1 MMGQRSDEGKS
12 PSRTR
17 SVSQAACLATTQ
29 FVTCLLLI
37 CFVHADVKDCRAED
51 PSSEPIPDLIQFN
64 RDVRPI
70 LSDHCFACHGPD
82 KNQRKADLRLDQEQG
97 LLGSQ
102 DAPGPVVP
110 RQRNESELWRR
121 LLSEDPEERMPPAE
135 FGKDLTERQKE
146 VLGRW
151 IDQGATWQ
159 GHWAF
164 QPLTHPTPPSP
175 APLTIPG
182 HPIDA
187 WVDATLVPLK
197 LKRSQE
203 ADRVTLIRRLSFD
216 LTGLPPTP
224 AEVRDFVQDTRQDA
238 YERLVDRLLASPR
251 YGERMAI
258 WWLDLVRY
266 ADTVGYHGDQPM
278 SIYPY
283 REYVIRSFNA
293 NKPFDEFTIEQ
304 LAGDLLPSPT
314 VEQRIASGYNRLG
327 MMSAEGGVQPK
338 EYLAKYISE
347 RVRNLSGTWLGVTL
361 GCCECHDHKY
371 DPFTTKDFYSM
382 EAFFAD
388 IEERGLYSGSEG
400 TGVWGP
406 SLQLPTAEQAAR
418 RSELQEAL
426 TRARATLQTETPERL
441 AAQAEWEKSPGALES
456 LPEPVRAALAVVASE
471 RNDEQRATLA
481 NHFRDHWPG
490 LNDQREEVKKL
501 EAELQAL
508 ERSIPVTLVTQ
519 TVSPRTIRVL
529 KRGNWMDESGP
540 EVTPSVPG
548 LLPQPSATT
557 ERLNRLDLARW
568 VVSSD
573 NPLTARVFVN
583 RLWKQLFG
591 AGLSRKLDDLGAQGE
606 WPSHPELLDH
616 LASQWIQSDWNVKA
630 LVRYIVLSET
640 YRQSSFAS
648 ESLRQFD
655 PYNRYLARQSRFR
668 LDAELVRDNALAISG
683 LLVEQ
688 VGGPSVKPFQPPG
701 YWAYLN
707 FPTRE
712 WENGQGSEL
721 YRRGLYTHWQRQYLH
736 PAMLAFD
743 APSREECTAERPR
756 SNTPLQSLVLLNDPS
771 YVESARSFAE
781 RILREGGP
789 SEEDRLTWAF
799 QQALSRDPLPRERQ
813 ILGTLVSQHFEEYTQ
828 DPMAAQ
834 ELLSMGGKPP
844 AQDLPPAEW
853 AAWTSAARTILNLH
867 ETITRN

>member
-1 MMGQRSDEGKS
+1 MMGQRSQREANLS
-12 PSRTR
+12 SLLQR
-17 SVSQAACLATTQ
+17 AASWLVILTFISAGGLIGA
-29 FVTCLLLI
+29 VTC
-37 CFVHADVKDCRAED
+37 AAE
-51 PSSEPIPDLIQFN
+51 EATNGRVPDAIQFN

-70 LSDHCFACHGPD
+70 LADHCFACHGPD

-97 LLGSQ
+97 LLGSK

-110 RQRNESELWRR
+110 GQRDDSELWRR
-121 LLSEDPEERMPPAE
+121 VISDDAEERMPPPE
-135 FGKDLTERQKE
+135 FGKDLTDEQKQI
-146 VLGRW
+146 LAKW
-151 IDQGATWQ
+151 IDQGGTWQ

-164 QPLTHPTPPSP
+164 QPLAPVAPP
-175 APLTIPG
+175 APVPLTVPG

-187 WVDATLVPLK
+187 WIDATLATQQ
-197 LKRSQE
+197 LKRAPE

-224 AEVRDFVQDTRQDA
+224 SEVRDFVQDSRHDA

-293 NKPFDEFTIEQ
+293 NKPFNEFTIEQ

-314 VEQRIASGYNRLG
+314 IEQRVASGYNRLG

-347 RVRNLSGTWLGVTL
+347 RVRNVSGTWLGITL
-361 GCCECHDHKY
+361 GCSECHDHKF
-371 DPFTTKDFYSM
+371 DPFTAKDFYSM

-406 SLQLPTAEQAAR
+406 SLQLPTPEQQSRGAELQQALAAAR
-418 RSELQEAL
+418 AAL
-426 TRARATLQTETPERL
+426 ETSTPERL
-441 AAQAEWEKSPGALES
+441 AAQSEWEKSPGPLEAI
-456 LPEPVRAALAVVASE
+456 PEPVRAALAVESGQ
-471 RNDEQRATLA
+471 RNDEQRALLA
-481 NHFRDHWPG
+481 AHFRAQWPG
-490 LNDQREEVKKL
+490 LSSEREQVKKL
-501 EAELQAL
+501 EAELQAH
-508 ERSIPVTLVTQ
+508 ERTIAVTLVTQ
-519 TVSPRTIRVL
+519 TVPPRTIRIL

-540 EVTPSVPG
+540 EVVPSVPG
-548 LLPQPSATT
+548 VLPQPAASS

-616 LASQWIQSDWNVKA
+616 LAGQWVQSGWNVKA

-640 YRQSSFAS
+640 YRQSSLAS
-648 ESLRQFD
+648 ESLRQVD
-655 PYNRYLARQSRFR
+655 PYNRFLARQGRFR
-668 LDAELVRDNALAISG
+668 LDAELVRDNALAVSG

-688 VGGPSVKPFQPPG
+688 VGGPSVKPFQPAG

-712 WENGQGSEL
+712 WENGKGTEL

-771 YVESARSFAE
+771 YIEAARSFAE
-781 RILREGGP
+781 RMLLEGGSSP
-789 SEEDRLTWAF
+789 DERLNWAF

-813 ILGTLVSQHFEEYTQ
+813 ILGTLAAQHLSEYTE
-828 DPMAAQ
+828 DLAAAQ
-834 ELLSMGGKPP
+834 ELLSMGATPP
-844 AQDLPPAEW
+844 RADLPPAEW
-853 AAWTSAARTILNLH
+853 AAWTSVARAILNLH